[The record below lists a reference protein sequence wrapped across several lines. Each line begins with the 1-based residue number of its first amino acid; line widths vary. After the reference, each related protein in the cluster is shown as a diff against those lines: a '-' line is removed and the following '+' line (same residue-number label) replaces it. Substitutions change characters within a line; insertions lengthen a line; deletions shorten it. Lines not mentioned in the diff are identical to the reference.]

1 MQKFEAM
8 QSELIDEPTSLLKQI
23 INEVEKMDIEEKKKL
38 LIKLRKEEILEKAK
52 SLDSVAGSKKTK
64 VMTDEEA
71 DEYISQQRKIK
82 YEQSKA

>member
-1 MQKFEAM
+1 M

-38 LIKLRKEEILEKAK
+38 LIKLRKEVILEKAK